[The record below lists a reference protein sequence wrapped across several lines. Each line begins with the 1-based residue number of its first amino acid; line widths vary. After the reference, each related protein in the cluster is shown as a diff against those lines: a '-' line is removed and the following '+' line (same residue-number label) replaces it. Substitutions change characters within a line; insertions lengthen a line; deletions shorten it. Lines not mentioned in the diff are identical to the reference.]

1 MSDATLRASGA
12 LAGGE
17 AAGEEADDTIFADYV
32 GSGPDGSASIHLL
45 VEGAHCGG
53 CVRRIERALNTEND
67 VLDARMKP
75 WYPEE
80 LFCDDDTAKLVESRW
95 SEYFPGGQVEMG
107 DSFQAHLD

>member
-1 MSDATLRASGA
+1 MLTDDARRAAKSDMNFLWTTFTRFDPASDFT
-12 LAGGE
+12 
-17 AAGEEADDTIFADYV
+17 AANVE
-32 GSGPDGSASIHLL
+32 L
-45 VEGAHCGG
+45 VKNHAAFTPP
-53 CVRRIERALNTEND
+53 V